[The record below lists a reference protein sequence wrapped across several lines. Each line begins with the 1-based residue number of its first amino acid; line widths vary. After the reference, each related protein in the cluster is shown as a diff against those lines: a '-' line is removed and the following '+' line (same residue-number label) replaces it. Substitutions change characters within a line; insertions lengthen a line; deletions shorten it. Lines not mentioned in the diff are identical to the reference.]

1 MYDVLYFVKLM
12 QRINTTK
19 YFATR
24 SYPSNLAD
32 HRYFCIHAVLS
43 SEQYALICAMFISQ
57 EEQPWHFSPI
67 SLAHKTNLAQKS
79 GSIVL
84 IEQ

>member
-1 MYDVLYFVKLM
+1 
-12 QRINTTK
+12 
-19 YFATR
+19 
-24 SYPSNLAD
+24 
-32 HRYFCIHAVLS
+32 
-43 SEQYALICAMFISQ
+43 LICAMFISQ